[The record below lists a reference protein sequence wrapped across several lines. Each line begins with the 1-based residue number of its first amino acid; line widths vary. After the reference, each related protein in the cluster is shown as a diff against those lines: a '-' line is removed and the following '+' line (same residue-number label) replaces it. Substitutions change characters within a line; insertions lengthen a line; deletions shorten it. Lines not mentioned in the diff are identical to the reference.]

1 MLGQWS
7 MPVRGSGWGWHCSG
21 PLAPEYLYDL
31 EIVVGL
37 VCPFYCTLSGPGRP
51 VPLSRLHYSY
61 RACCPFGSSREAA
74 AMAPLITVLT
84 VTRRIEA
91 LDRCIDSIQEQTYDG
106 PIVHRFVV
114 DGNDEI
120 VTHLTNRALSSRIP
134 ILWTF
139 MSRGFGDTD
148 GPARLA
154 VLRNAAVKLAGSD
167 YVAFLDDDNRWEP
180 IHLQSLWST
189 IVAESVDIAH
199 TERKL
204 FHHDGSPYLIPEFPW
219 CRDEVSRRAIYTY
232 CLEAGI
238 MERGSNVV
246 HDRFEMR
253 FTWVDLGEWLFRR
266 DFLLANPFET
276 RYSSRNGTTN
286 PPKLASSQVTGS
298 IMPPNG

>member
-1 MLGQWS
+1 
-7 MPVRGSGWGWHCSG
+7 
-21 PLAPEYLYDL
+21 
-31 EIVVGL
+31 
-37 VCPFYCTLSGPGRP
+37 
-51 VPLSRLHYSY
+51 
-61 RACCPFGSSREAA
+61 
-74 AMAPLITVLT
+74 MAPLITVLT

-219 CRDEVSRRAIYTY
+219 CRDEVSRRAIYTFILTALRQESWSAARTSSTIVSR
-232 CLEAGI
+232 CGSPGSTSASGCFDEISCSQIRLRPDIVAG
-238 MERGSNVV
+238 MEQQTHRS
-246 HDRFEMR
+246 
-253 FTWVDLGEWLFRR
+253 
-266 DFLLANPFET
+266 
-276 RYSSRNGTTN
+276 
-286 PPKLASSQVTGS
+286 
-298 IMPPNG
+298 